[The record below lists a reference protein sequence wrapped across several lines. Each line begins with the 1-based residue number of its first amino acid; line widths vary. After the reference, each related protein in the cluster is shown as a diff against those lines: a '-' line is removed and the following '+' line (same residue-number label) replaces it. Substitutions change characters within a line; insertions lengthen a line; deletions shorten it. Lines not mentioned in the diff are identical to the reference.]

1 MVRIITY
8 RFVVAIS
15 GGRGTGTGGRHQ
27 ARPVLST
34 ACILLRSCLMNDAVA
49 ANRLAGSMVDLLR
62 AATRFLTEMT
72 TEPPVFL
79 PIAA

>member
-1 MVRIITY
+1 MYATFCHGPCECQSNVHRFAGFVCTTSSPKEDRTQG

-34 ACILLRSCLMNDAVA
+34 ACILLR
-49 ANRLAGSMVDLLR
+49 
-62 AATRFLTEMT
+62 
-72 TEPPVFL
+72 
-79 PIAA
+79 IARVGTDT